1 MPQWG
6 RVSRAVFQV
15 RQTYHYS
22 YSGPVTDLRQRLVM
36 VPPACHN
43 DQRLLDYH
51 LAVRGAT
58 GEYDVS
64 WQTDRFG
71 NRVCAVRA
79 GRVDAAVEFEA
90 SFRVERGS
98 QGDIGARAWPPR
110 DVRRAL
116 LEETALTAADERL
129 RGIASGIAAQAASPQ
144 ERAQRAADW
153 AAGAI
158 AYRVG
163 VTGVQ
168 TPAAMAL
175 HLGQGVCQDY
185 AHILLSVLR
194 LLGVPAR
201 YVSGHLLGEG
211 VPHAWVEALLRGAGK
226 APDAEIVAYD
236 PTHGRRAGLNYIT
249 VAVGRDFADVSPT
262 SGFFS
267 GQASGRLS
275 ATKRADVVDFVYAGS
290 GPPHGRDGGGRNAGK
305 GGPGA

>member
-1 MPQWG
+1 MNGEGHGLARGEGRGVVPQWG

-129 RGIASGIAAQAASPQ
+129 RGIASGIAAQAASPA
-144 ERAQRAADW
+144 RGPTGADW
-153 AAGAI
+153 AGGHRLPRRSDWRADAS
-158 AYRVG
+158 
-163 VTGVQ
+163 
-168 TPAAMAL
+168 AMAL

-201 YVSGHLLGEG
+201 YVSGHLLGE
-211 VPHAWVEALLRGAGK
+211 VLRTPGWR
-226 APDAEIVAYD
+226 PC
-236 PTHGRRAGLNYIT
+236 
-249 VAVGRDFADVSPT
+249 
-262 SGFFS
+262 SG
-267 GQASGRLS
+267 GQEKPQTQRSWPMTQLMA
-275 ATKRADVVDFVYAGS
+275 
-290 GPPHGRDGGGRNAGK
+290 GGRG
-305 GGPGA
+305 